1 MIGKILLGMTL
12 ATVVVMKDGIIEV
25 NVQEKHEGGSHVH
38 LYVPATVATWGVHLA
53 PAARLRAHLR
63 HSREHLAIAHIALR
77 ELEKVPDALLVEVES
92 PAEHVRVETR
102 HGSFLVDVDDA
113 GETVH
118 VAVPIRAARKVI
130 EDLEAEAPAS

>member
-12 ATVVVMKDGIIEV
+12 TTAVVMKDGIVEV
-25 NVQEKHEGGSHVH
+25 NVQEKQAHGSHVH

-53 PAARLRAHLR
+53 PEERLREHLR
-63 HSREHLAIAHIALR
+63 HSREHLAIAEVALR
-77 ELEKVPDALLVEVES
+77 ELENAPDALLVEVES
-92 PAEHVRVETR
+92 PTEHVRVQTR
-102 HGSFLVDVDDA
+102 LGSFLVDVDDP

-130 EDLEAEAPAS
+130 EELKADSPAS